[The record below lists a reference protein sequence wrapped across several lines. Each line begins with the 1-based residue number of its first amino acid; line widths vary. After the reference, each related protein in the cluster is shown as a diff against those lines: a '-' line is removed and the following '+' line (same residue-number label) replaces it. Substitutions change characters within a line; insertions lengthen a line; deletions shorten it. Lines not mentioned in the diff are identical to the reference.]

1 MTTPYFL
8 SEHTLSLDIR
18 SEAWLASAL
27 DDADAEA
34 RIIASELM
42 SPNDSD
48 YEAMVNK
55 YYDEL
60 CDRLYAGVM

>member
-1 MTTPYFL
+1 MNNPYFL
-8 SEHTLSLDIR
+8 SEHTLSLDFR

-34 RIIASELM
+34 RAIAAELM
-42 SPNDSD
+42 SPNDAD
-48 YEAMVNK
+48 YEDMVEK

-60 CDRLYAGVM
+60 CDRLYASVI